1 MRPEGRGASRAG
13 PTRVARIRRW
23 NNEAEAMRRVACLL
37 LALLAMFA
45 GIASAQEEGLR
56 LAPAPVNRLDDESLQ
71 RGARNFINY
80 CLTCHSAQYM
90 RYNRLTDLG
99 LTEAQIS
106 DNLMFATDKIGET
119 MTVALT
125 PANGKA
131 WFGNPPPDLTVEARI
146 RGRDW
151 LYNYLLGFYRD
162 EKSATGWN
170 NLVFPNVGMPNVL
183 WQLSGENKLVSTEYE
198 DHEKATAAAI
208 AVKGLSMVE
217 PLKDH
222 KYAML
227 RISPDVP
234 GTMTRTEY
242 EAFVTDLV
250 NYMDYMA
257 EPVRNKR
264 IHLGI
269 VVLLFLGVLF
279 TFAYALKRE
288 YWKDLH

>member
-1 MRPEGRGASRAG
+1 
-13 PTRVARIRRW
+13 
-23 NNEAEAMRRVACLL
+23 MRRVACLL
-37 LALLAMFA
+37 LVLLAMFA

-71 RGARNFINY
+71 RGARNFVNY

-99 LTEAQIS
+99 LTEAQIT
-106 DNLMFATDKIGET
+106 DNLMFATDRIGET

-146 RGRDW
+146 RGRNW

-227 RISPDVP
+227 RVSPDVP

>member
-1 MRPEGRGASRAG
+1 
-13 PTRVARIRRW
+13 
-23 NNEAEAMRRVACLL
+23 MRRVACLL
-37 LALLAMFA
+37 LVLLAMFA

-71 RGARNFINY
+71 RGARNFVNY

-99 LTEAQIS
+99 LTEAQIT

-146 RGRDW
+146 RGRNW

-183 WQLSGENKLVSTEYE
+183 WQLSGQK
-198 DHEKATAAAI
+198 
-208 AVKGLSMVE
+208 
-217 PLKDH
+217 
-222 KYAML
+222 ML
-227 RISPDVP
+227 RVSPDVP

-242 EAFVTDLV
+242 ETFVTDLV

-257 EPVRNKR
+257 EPIRNKR